1 MSTGLEL
8 GPGTLLDEDCK
19 IVDKNGTVY
28 TSAVITIDI
37 DRLELRIVCPG
48 SVTAS
53 KAVPDLPRRCF
64 LTKSELIIQSS
75 VVIPTTYY
83 EIFVQTT
90 QGNWTIPFSI
100 TAKECQYG
108 ANTYVFAD
116 SRMRVTLS
124 YNGTVYVKGGS
135 PIAFCIPHL
144 PYHYVLGCPFQ
155 SPYSDCSVTV
165 YHSPSTFLFSE
176 QLTSGSTAEG
186 DFETVET
193 HAPIISFPSIVA
205 LPRRARDKISVRY
218 TGVVRNVT
226 IQADG
231 EPAFAID
238 GVNYDLRIIQ
248 PRVRLV
254 THTITASNNK
264 GSTSFTFKAGF
275 ETCPDGMDF
284 FCFSRNGERSIEY
297 YKATGPEGQVSCSHP
312 DNNVPCICSRGDDIS
327 LHMWGVDDNGWR
339 RTTPLLMRD
348 NTDYAMNYYLPAYK
362 SQDTRHVHY
371 HAIVSPNDSLRFFK
385 GKEPAGWNTNN
396 FKDSTWSEG
405 TGDVWGN
412 YPDTQS
418 VFFRKSVK
426 AVSTKGVSIVSVTV
440 RVNGDCEMFVNG
452 EKVARVLT
460 NVTVTHRKFLPV
472 SLFSKKSV
480 IAVSLKQT
488 NESVIVFDMSLH
500 TTSSMCMVQSINGI
514 ASSNDTSP
522 VGGYGPDLAFALDSY
537 DSWKT
542 STTPVTLEYSFA
554 HGDMAIV
561 NEIVIPN
568 TKDVIP
574 KSFVFEGLV
583 DNEVVRLYSHDS
595 EYFMSYGSEQVI
607 RFNNNRFFTSYR
619 FVFIE
624 NRSEGG
630 KKELLLSKVR
640 LMLCESVLCKKWL
653 MPTSE
658 AGAVLYKKC
667 PMGSSGVRA
676 YRCDD
681 VDGVGKWLDDRSA
694 CLSSVPR
701 QGISFVDWS
710 FELKYLYYKDWS
722 DVEKSVVEMIMKNI
736 TVYENEI
743 EFVMV
748 RDMSGDEMAITQVEV
763 RFVVDKMIGDY
774 IGYHVGKWRDSFGDA
789 VKRSLGD
796 KYEGSIVGSIKLRE
810 PINYVMICV
819 VSVVVIA
826 FALMSLALYRS
837 RLANGKTSKR
847 SLKRSGKENKESDV
861 NSSLLIAL
869 ACCVCFDRNCL

>member
-1 MSTGLEL
+1 MPCDHLPHEFPPVL
-8 GPGTLLDEDCK
+8 QRRILPG
-19 IVDKNGTVY
+19 
-28 TSAVITIDI
+28 SAV
-37 DRLELRIVCPG
+37 
-48 SVTAS
+48 
-53 KAVPDLPRRCF
+53 
-64 LTKSELIIQSS
+64 
-75 VVIPTTYY
+75 
-83 EIFVQTT
+83 
-90 QGNWTIPFSI
+90 
-100 TAKECQYG
+100 
-108 ANTYVFAD
+108 
-116 SRMRVTLS
+116 
-124 YNGTVYVKGGS
+124 
-135 PIAFCIPHL
+135 
-144 PYHYVLGCPFQ
+144 
-155 SPYSDCSVTV
+155 
-165 YHSPSTFLFSE
+165 
-176 QLTSGSTAEG
+176 EG

-193 HAPIISFPSIVA
+193 HAPVISFPSLLA
-205 LPRRARDKISVRY
+205 LTDGYGRTVRVGY

-231 EPAFAID
+231 ESAFVID
-238 GVNYDLRIIQ
+238 GNAFGLKVVN
-248 PRVRLV
+248 PRTEVI

-264 GSTSFTFKAGF
+264 GSTSFTFKVGF
-275 ETCPDGMDF
+275 ETCPDGMNF
-284 FCFSRNGERSIEY
+284 LCFSRWGNRQAESF
-297 YKATGPEGQVSCSHP
+297 AVSASEGQEFQSNLSP
-312 DNNVPCICSRGDDIS
+312 RSLCICSRGDDTTIRMES
-327 LHMWGVDDNGWR
+327 SDGNEWET
-339 RTTPLLMRD
+339 TTPLFVKD

-405 TGDVWGN
+405 TGDAWGN

-480 IAVSLKQT
+480 IAVSLKHT

-561 NEIVIPN
+561 NEIVMPN

-789 VKRSLGD
+789 VKRALGD

-847 SLKRSGKENKESDV
+847 SLRRSGKENKESDV
-861 NSSLLIAL
+861 NSSLLVTTD
-869 ACCVCFDRNCL
+869 CCVCFETVVSALTGVDVILSLTVSIMNCNRLRFR

>member
-1 MSTGLEL
+1 MDGNAFGLKVVKPRTE
-8 GPGTLLDEDCK
+8 
-19 IVDKNGTVY
+19 
-28 TSAVITIDI
+28 VI
-37 DRLELRIVCPG
+37 
-48 SVTAS
+48 
-53 KAVPDLPRRCF
+53 
-64 LTKSELIIQSS
+64 
-75 VVIPTTYY
+75 
-83 EIFVQTT
+83 
-90 QGNWTIPFSI
+90 
-100 TAKECQYG
+100 
-108 ANTYVFAD
+108 
-116 SRMRVTLS
+116 
-124 YNGTVYVKGGS
+124 
-135 PIAFCIPHL
+135 
-144 PYHYVLGCPFQ
+144 
-155 SPYSDCSVTV
+155 
-165 YHSPSTFLFSE
+165 
-176 QLTSGSTAEG
+176 
-186 DFETVET
+186 
-193 HAPIISFPSIVA
+193 
-205 LPRRARDKISVRY
+205 
-218 TGVVRNVT
+218 
-226 IQADG
+226 
-231 EPAFAID
+231 
-238 GVNYDLRIIQ
+238 
-248 PRVRLV
+248 

-275 ETCPDGMDF
+275 ETCPDGMNF
-284 FCFSRNGERSIEY
+284 FCFSHNGDIAIEY
-297 YKATGPEGQVSCSHP
+297 FEATGPEGQIACTHP
-312 DNNVPCICSRGDDIS
+312 NNNIPCICSRGDDVT
-327 LHMWGVDDNGWR
+327 LRMWAVDDIGWR
-339 RTTPLLMRD
+339 TTTPLLMRD
-348 NTDYAMNYYLPAYK
+348 NTDYVMNYYLPAYK

-371 HAIVSPNDSLRFFK
+371 HTIVSPNDSLRFFK
-385 GKEPAGWNTNN
+385 GKEPAEWNTNN
-396 FKDSTWSEG
+396 FKDSAWSEG
-405 TGDVWGN
+405 ARDAWGN

-418 VFFRKSVK
+418 IFFRKSVK
-426 AVSTKGVSIVSVTV
+426 AVNTKGLNIVSVTL
-440 RVNGDCEMFVNG
+440 RVNGDCMMFVNG
-452 EKVARVLT
+452 ERVARVLT

-480 IAVSLKQT
+480 IAVSLKHT
-488 NESVIVFDMSLH
+488 NESVVVFDMSLH
-500 TTSSMCMVQSINGI
+500 ATSSMCMVQSINGI

-522 VGGYGPDLAFALDSY
+522 IAGYGPDLAFALDSY

-561 NEIVIPN
+561 NEIVMPN

-583 DNEVVRLYSHDS
+583 DDEVVRLYSHDS
-595 EYFMSYGSEQVI
+595 EYFMSYGNEQVI
-607 RFNNNRFFTSYR
+607 HINNDRFFTSYR

-658 AGAVLYKKC
+658 AGVVLYKKC
-667 PMGSSGVRA
+667 PMGSAGVRA

-694 CLSSVPR
+694 CLSAVPR

-722 DVEKSVVEMIMKNI
+722 EVEKSVIEMIMKNI

-748 RDMSGDEMAITQVEV
+748 RDMTGDEMAITRVEV

-774 IGYHVGKWRDSFGDA
+774 IGYHLGKWRESFGDA
-789 VKRSLGD
+789 VKRTVGD

-837 RLANGKTSKR
+837 RLGNEKKSKKSLRR
-847 SLKRSGKENKESDV
+847 STKENKESDV

-869 ACCVCFDRNCL
+869 ACCVCSEKNRCVCFDRG